1 MKKFLALLFA
11 VFPFLMIIFL
21 WLYIYS
27 LHLLDKIL
35 NFGSESIPTLS
46 SEQKDIFELI
56 HIGFVASLANSD
68 AINSKFLAEII
79 FWASCGLLLFIA
91 FRILKKSGKDI
102 SHFLMN
108 FLKSIYSYIHASIF
122 SGKSDVRAF
131 VMRAYIRLLSMSVK
145 NTDYLSIWK
154 AHVQFF
160 QNISKNSFTNK
171 EKYLIALPFS
181 YKTTMENLYAV
192 IHKMTKNDDC
202 ISLANPIECSD
213 KYISLSINIWENK
226 ARELK
231 SKIIEDKTEFLRVLP
246 CYNDEDS
253 IFELSVKDTGENL
266 KIEFFNKD
274 KYWENQ
280 YLDLDNF
287 DIKKGELV
295 LGFYPEFMN
304 GVMVY
309 QKYSIQ
315 SSDLIMCRFSW
326 STWSGKDSAFRVLC
340 YSIIRNIQK
349 YSNFE
354 LITLEGKGN
363 DWGFIDSLQ
372 EKCMIRYTDIRMYR
386 TVLSQLETEMKNRIQ
401 KIGIYET
408 FREFNDILPEW
419 QKMKEIFLVL
429 NELTSLILELE
440 KPEWDKSEK
449 EAILWLLWSLI
460 SQARSSGIHLLV
472 LNQSFKKTWRVTKNF
487 SDSLVNFKDVF
498 ILQTQDYEEAKIAGK
513 WLGQSALDKI
523 RGLTDYTVLHVENSK
538 ILKKYKPYYIS
549 KLDLQNY
556 VLRNFPKDFSFKNE
570 KIQAYY
576 QKVLRTWEIGSRE
589 SQSEPYSLNPSEWA
603 ELKNYLEKNKMI
615 TQNSNN
621 SLTFLWKKSL

>member
-1 MKKFLALLFA
+1 
-11 VFPFLMIIFL
+11 
-21 WLYIYS
+21 
-27 LHLLDKIL
+27 
-35 NFGSESIPTLS
+35 
-46 SEQKDIFELI
+46 
-56 HIGFVASLANSD
+56 
-68 AINSKFLAEII
+68 
-79 FWASCGLLLFIA
+79 
-91 FRILKKSGKDI
+91 
-102 SHFLMN
+102 
-108 FLKSIYSYIHASIF
+108 
-122 SGKSDVRAF
+122 
-131 VMRAYIRLLSMSVK
+131 
-145 NTDYLSIWK
+145 
-154 AHVQFF
+154 
-160 QNISKNSFTNK
+160 
-171 EKYLIALPFS
+171 
-181 YKTTMENLYAV
+181 
-192 IHKMTKNDDC
+192 
-202 ISLANPIECSD
+202 
-213 KYISLSINIWENK
+213 
-226 ARELK
+226 
-231 SKIIEDKTEFLRVLP
+231 
-246 CYNDEDS
+246 
-253 IFELSVKDTGENL
+253 
-266 KIEFFNKD
+266 
-274 KYWENQ
+274 
-280 YLDLDNF
+280 
-287 DIKKGELV
+287 
-295 LGFYPEFMN
+295 
-304 GVMVY
+304 
-309 QKYSIQ
+309 
-315 SSDLIMCRFSW
+315 
-326 STWSGKDSAFRVLC
+326 
-340 YSIIRNIQK
+340 
-349 YSNFE
+349 
-354 LITLEGKGN
+354 
-363 DWGFIDSLQ
+363 
-372 EKCMIRYTDIRMYR
+372 MIRYTDIRMYR